1 MRAYFSFIK
10 NSYRLLGALAF
21 VTIVGVAVAAALPSH
36 TLADPSSNYPT
47 IPHTNVDHGALPTP
61 AATAGGP
68 GSTFGKVLSIVFG
81 IIGAFALLNIVLSGM
96 KYITSAG
103 NPQKASEAK
112 NGIVYSLVGLMIA
125 ISAEALIAFVIN
137 RASS

>member
-1 MRAYFSFIK
+1 K
-10 NSYRLLGALAF
+10 
-21 VTIVGVAVAAALPSH
+21 
-36 TLADPSSNYPT
+36 YPT
-47 IPHTNVDHGALPTP
+47 IPHTNLSSGPLPTP

-103 NPQKASEAK
+103 NPQKASEAR
-112 NGIVYSLVGLMIA
+112 NGIIYSIVGLMIA
-125 ISAEALIAFVIN
+125 ISAEAIIAFIVN